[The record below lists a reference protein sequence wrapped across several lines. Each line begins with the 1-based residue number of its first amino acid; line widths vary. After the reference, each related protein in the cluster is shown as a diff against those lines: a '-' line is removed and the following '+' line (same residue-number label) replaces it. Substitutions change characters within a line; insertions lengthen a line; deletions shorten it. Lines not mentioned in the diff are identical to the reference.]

1 MKIPGT
7 DVEYNPTVES
17 GLYLVTEL
25 KPEIVTD
32 LKVAAKHLAF
42 IAARKA
48 YPNRRL
54 VVRDMTAQDLEIT
67 NIEWGDTSGGSANVW
82 EDHQVAAAEIDDGK
96 FVAIF
101 GCRMMEIQIP
111 DELPITALK
120 FTVGG
125 SEVARWDLYKA
136 YAANGDGVTLGSLG
150 GAFLPIACITDAPI
164 VISEGIGLTISQWV
178 ATITTTFVLAME
190 GYVCELE
197 GITLKP

>member
-54 VVRDMTAQDLEIT
+54 VVRDMTAQDLEVT

-82 EDHQVAAAEIDDGK
+82 
-96 FVAIF
+96 
-101 GCRMMEIQIP
+101 
-111 DELPITALK
+111 
-120 FTVGG
+120 
-125 SEVARWDLYKA
+125 EVARWDLYKA